1 MNSFP
6 SWYLGFGWLPIV
18 VALGSGLVIN
28 LVPGTWTWLMY
39 APFLGAGLHMTKR
52 FRLFNSERWR
62 RVHARS
68 MQIYARLAGEA
79 FDRASK
85 QGQAFDV
92 AEPCMGLARALF
104 PNKSAAELDAML
116 GAERKPYFNSLLD
129 RCAPVF
135 VQGVQEG
142 KPQKKL
148 LDGIRRDIENSQ
160 LGPDAVIVRAIEQQL
175 GAGEA
180 AAYFQARLLG
190 IVN

>member
-1 MNSFP
+1 MALLP
-6 SWYLGFGWLPIV
+6 SWYLGFGWLPIA
-18 VALGSGLVIN
+18 VAVGSGLVIN
-28 LVPGTWTWLMY
+28 LVPSTWTWLMY

-52 FRLFNSERWR
+52 FRLYNSERWR

-79 FDRASK
+79 FDQARK
-85 QGQAFDV
+85 QGQEFNLAV
-92 AEPCMGLARALF
+92 PCTGLARALF
-104 PNKSAAELDAML
+104 PNTSESDLNAML
-116 GAERKPYFNSLLD
+116 GSERKPYFNSLLD

-135 VQGVQEG
+135 VQGVEEG

-160 LGPDAVIVRAIEQQL
+160 LGPDAVIVRAIEHQL
-175 GAGEA
+175 GPGEA

-190 IVN
+190 VVS